1 MIRCPFNNFSKCDGS
16 CPFSMPDFTGC
27 RLATALVAIEGATKG
42 THAQVVTTNAHLT
55 DVRDKLDGI
64 ASAPEPEPV
73 DDGIERKAHRK
84 RGHNAKHPDRSYLVF
99 TARNARYG
107 QPRVVIALNE
117 EHAALAIGT
126 LGETCAYAINDA
138 DKSIVLMRGETN
150 KIFRNGTHFS
160 ISVQSDGSRLAGL
173 FPDCRHVYL
182 DAEAFAG
189 MLVLRPTGKAD

>member
-27 RLATALVAIEGATKG
+27 RLATALVAIEGASKG
-42 THAQVVTTNAHLT
+42 MHAQVVTTNAHLT

-64 ASAPEPEPV
+64 ASATELV
-73 DDGIERKAHRK
+73 DDGIEGKAPRI
-84 RGHNAKHPDRSYLVF
+84 RGHKVKHPECSYLTFSLRSAKV
-99 TARNARYG
+99 G
-107 QPRVVIALNE
+107 QPKAVIALNE

-126 LGETCAYAINDA
+126 LGETCAYVINDA

-150 KIFRNGTHFS
+150 KIYRNGTHFA
-160 ISVQSDGSRLAGL
+160 ISAQSDGSRLVGL

-189 MLVLRPTGKAD
+189 MLVLRPTGEVD